1 MLSPTRLKVY
11 LYAYT
16 VRMKKGESML
26 SIDTDY
32 LSNKELKKDEIEQ
45 IHRELRKSK

>member
-1 MLSPTRLKVY
+1 MLTPTRLKVY

-16 VRMKKGESML
+16 LRMKKGERL
-26 SIDTDY
+26 SEIDHDY
-32 LSNKELKKDEIEQ
+32 LSNKELKQDDIEQ